1 MLLVCEP
8 DVIGEILV
16 EKASAFG
23 RDPAT
28 RRSFKPVVGEN
39 SIFVAEGAKWRWKRR
54 AAAPI
59 FRHDTTLSFVWVF
72 AAVAERQSSG
82 EPDNRI
88 ARLMQPPL

>member
-1 MLLVCEP
+1 MLLVCEL

-16 EKASAFG
+16 EKESAFG

-39 SIFVAEGAKWRWKRR
+39 SIFGRTGAKWRWKRR
-54 AAAPI
+54 AAV
-59 FRHDTTLSFVWVF
+59 RHDTILSFVRVF